1 MNLNLKPTIL
11 VVEDEESILNA
22 ITISLGDSGFKVI
35 TARVADQAWQY
46 LKDIGPVEAIWLDHY
61 LLGEDGIALTKKI
74 KSEEGLKNIPIFV
87 VSNSEDPQK
96 KQEYLNLGVVKYY
109 TKSDNTLEKII
120 NEIRDYLKK

>member
-1 MNLNLKPTIL
+1 MNLNSKPTIL

-22 ITISLGDSGFKVI
+22 ITVSLGDSGFKVI

-46 LKDIGPVEAIWLDHY
+46 LKDVSSVEAIWLDHY

-74 KSEEGLKNIPIFV
+74 KTEEKLKDIPIFV
-87 VSNSEDPQK
+87 VSNSEDLQK
-96 KQEYLNLGVVKYY
+96 KQEYLSLGVVKYY

-120 NEIRDYLKK
+120 TEIKDYLKK

>member
-1 MNLNLKPTIL
+1 MNLNSKPTIL

-22 ITISLGDSGFKVI
+22 ITVSLGDSGFKVI

-46 LKDIGPVEAIWLDHY
+46 LKDVGLVEAIWLDHY

-74 KSEEGLKNIPIFV
+74 KTEEKLKDIPIFV
-87 VSNSEDPQK
+87 VSNSEDLQK
-96 KQEYLNLGVVKYY
+96 KQEYLSLGVVKYY

-120 NEIRDYLKK
+120 TEIKDYLKK

>member
-1 MNLNLKPTIL
+1 MNLNSKPTIL

-22 ITISLGDSGFKVI
+22 ITVSLGDSGFKVI

-46 LKDIGPVEAIWLDHY
+46 LKDVGSVEAIWLDHY

-74 KSEEGLKNIPIFV
+74 KTEEKLKDIPIFV
-87 VSNSEDPQK
+87 VSNSEDLQK
-96 KQEYLNLGVVKYY
+96 KQEYLSLGVVKYY

-120 NEIRDYLKK
+120 TEINDYLKK